1 MMPDL
6 YHLPTERPLP
16 AHRYAAARRQL
27 SEVPSMKPWRLLGRW
42 RNTGIVIG
50 LGVGLS
56 VGGGVALAN
65 GFFSQRLPG
74 TPSDAQLS
82 HTVSVTRTG
91 TATVDLGP
99 APREAN
105 AVSLTLTGLSVGT
118 FRFPDG
124 SSLGC
129 SQSDLSHPGPFG
141 CQAVA
146 VVPLR
151 SGQHTVTITTSA
163 NASWKLLAAYINRV
177 ITAWKTNA
185 HGQTYGV
192 PNKHGFPDLVAVV
205 FDRGRRSGYVKS
217 TDFLCPTAVNGEN
230 FAIPVYTS
238 NGTTKIGTF
247 IVGPQGPGIRTVPVS
262 SLNCPKVGA
271 FGG

>member
-1 MMPDL
+1 MPDL

-56 VGGGVALAN
+56 VGGGVALAT
-65 GFFSQRLPG
+65 GVFSQRQPG
-74 TPSDAQLS
+74 APSDTQLS
-82 HTVSVTRTG
+82 HAVSVTRTG
-91 TATVDLGP
+91 TATIDLGP
-99 APREAN
+99 APSRAN

-118 FRFPDG
+118 FHFPG
-124 SSLGC
+124 ASSLGC
-129 SQSDLSHPGPFG
+129 SPSDISDPGPEG
-141 CQAVA
+141 CTAME
-146 VVPLR
+146 VVPLQP
-151 SGQHTVTITTSA
+151 GQRTVTITTGA
-163 NASWKLLAAYINRV
+163 NASWRLRAMYVHQV

-192 PNKHGFPDLVAVV
+192 PNKHGFPDLVAVE
-205 FDRGRRSGYVKS
+205 FDHGRSGYVTL
-217 TDFLCPTAVNGEN
+217 TDFLCPKAVNGEN

-238 NGTTKIGTF
+238 NGTTRIGTF
-247 IVGPQGPGIRTVPVS
+247 IVGNQGPGIRTVPVS

-271 FGG
+271 FSG

>member
-1 MMPDL
+1 MPDL

-16 AHRYAAARRQL
+16 AHRYVAARRQL

-42 RNTGIVIG
+42 RHTGIVIG

-56 VGGGVALAN
+56 VGGGVALAT
-65 GFFSQRLPG
+65 GVFSQR
-74 TPSDAQLS
+74 TPSDTQLG
-82 HTVSVTRTG
+82 HIVTATHTG
-91 TATVDLGP
+91 TATVELGP
-99 APREAN
+99 APRGAN
-105 AVSLTLTGLSVGT
+105 AISLTLTGLSVGT
-118 FRFPDG
+118 FRFPDN
-124 SSLGC
+124 SSTSC
-129 SQSDLSHPGPFG
+129 SPSDLSHADPEG
-141 CQAVA
+141 CESSGVL
-146 VVPLR
+146 PLR
-151 SGQHTVTITTSA
+151 AGQHTVTITTSA
-163 NASWKLLAAYINRV
+163 NASWRLRATYVHQV

-238 NGTTKIGTF
+238 NGTTRIGTF

-262 SLNCPKVGA
+262 SLNCPKVGS